1 MASVEYTLDDA
12 GSLDIKMKVIHHQD
26 EGNITTGWEPRLAA
40 LLNIILYK
48 CKYNSKQKQ
57 PCVLYISFH

>member
-26 EGNITTGWEPRLAA
+26 EGNITTDCEPRQA
-40 LLNIILYK
+40 LNVCTYTVMIRQLH
-48 CKYNSKQKQ
+48 C
-57 PCVLYISFH
+57 